1 MKTGAIYARYSSSNQ
16 TEQSIEG
23 QLRVCREYAE
33 RNGIIIVKTYIDRAM
48 TSTNDNRDA
57 FQQMLKDSGKKQWEV
72 LLVYKLDRFSRNKY
86 EMAIHRK
93 HLKDNGVKI
102 LSAMEH
108 IPDSPEGV
116 LLESLLEGMNQ
127 YYSEELSQKV
137 KRGLRES
144 RIKGNAIC
152 NRVPYGW
159 DKVNKKYVINEQEAE
174 IVREIFRTYLSG
186 RTMEQIA
193 ADLRARGIVNKDR
206 PFKENVI
213 YTMLHNEKYTGIY
226 RIHDQV
232 YDNIFPPIITQEIFE
247 QTQKRLAL
255 TATGK
260 HVPDVTYL
268 LRGKIVCGHCGKR
281 YVAWTG
287 TDRYK
292 HTRRYYR
299 CDNGKAHSCKS
310 IRKEILENVVVQAL
324 RETVGTKEK
333 IEQLADDVL
342 KRRKQATEQNTELK
356 LMEKE
361 QAQTV
366 KSIAGIMKAIEMG
379 VVTET
384 TKSRLEELE
393 RRKRE
398 LDEEIAI
405 AKANRPDDVTKEMI
419 IQYIRYAFKQPQQLL
434 FDLLIE
440 KITIFEDKIVLTIKT
455 FGSTSPDGGKR
466 KHITAYVK
474 SPDLNDRGSFYMSVI
489 CREPFDHAYRP
500 TILEFTVDVCIRV

>member
-1 MKTGAIYARYSSSNQ
+1 MKRAAIYARYSSSSQ

-23 QLRVCREYAE
+23 QLRVCKEYAE
-33 RNGIIIVKTYIDRAM
+33 RNGIVIVRTYIDRAM
-48 TSTNDNRDA
+48 TGTNDNRDD
-57 FQQMLKDSGKKQWEV
+57 FQQMLKDSAQKQWEY

-102 LSAMEH
+102 LSAMEN
-108 IPDSPEGV
+108 IPDSPEGI

-127 YYSEELSQKV
+127 YYAEELSQKV

-159 DKVNKKYVINEQEAE
+159 DKVNKKYFVNEQESA
-174 IVREIFRTYLSG
+174 IVKEIFRAYLSG
-186 RTMEQIA
+186 KTMKQIA
-193 ADLRARGIVNKDR
+193 DELCARGIRNKDR
-206 PFKENVI
+206 EFKENVI

-232 YDNIFPPIITQEIFE
+232 YDNIFPAIIDHEIFE

-260 HVPDVTYL
+260 HVPDVTYM
-268 LRGKIVCGHCGKR
+268 LRGKIYCGRCNKR

-287 TDRYK
+287 TDRYGN
-292 HTRRYYR
+292 TRRYYR
-299 CDNGKAHSCKS
+299 CDNGKAHPCKS
-310 IRKEILENVVVQAL
+310 IRKEIIENVMAQAL
-324 RETVGTKEK
+324 EKVAGTKEMIDRLAADVIRHRNK
-333 IEQLADDVL
+333 IA
-342 KRRKQATEQNTELK
+342 EQNTELR

-361 QAQTV
+361 QLQV
-366 KSIAGIMKAIEMG
+366 IKSIAGIMKAIEMG

-384 TKSRLEELE
+384 TKERLEELE
-393 RRKRE
+393 GRKRE
-398 LDEEIAI
+398 LNENIAI
-405 AKANRPDDVTKEMI
+405 AKANRPDAVTKEMI
-419 IQYIRYAFKQPQQLL
+419 TEYIRNAFRQPQQLL

-440 KITIFEDKIVLTIKT
+440 KITIFEDKIVLTLKT
-455 FGSTSPDGGKR
+455 FGSVCPNGDRTKHIMKYSENPDG
-466 KHITAYVK
+466 
-474 SPDLNDRGSFYMSVI
+474 NDRGSFYMSII
-489 CREPFDHAYRP
+489 CREPFNHKYKP
-500 TILEFTVDVCIRV
+500 TVLAFTVDVFIMV

>member
-1 MKTGAIYARYSSSNQ
+1 MKTAAVYARYSSSNQ

-33 RNGIIIVKTYIDRAM
+33 RNGIVIVKTYIDRAM
-48 TSTNDNRDA
+48 TGTNDNREA
-57 FQQMLKDSGKKQWEV
+57 FQQMLKDSGKKQWE
-72 LLVYKLDRFSRNKY
+72 LLLIYKLDRFSRNKY

-102 LSAMEH
+102 LSAMEN

-137 KRGLRES
+137 RRGLRES

-174 IVREIFRTYLSG
+174 IVKEIFRTYLSG

-193 ADLRARGIVNKDR
+193 SDLRARGIINKDR

-226 RIHDQV
+226 RIHDKV

-260 HVPDVTYL
+260 NVPDVTYL
-268 LRGKIVCGHCGKR
+268 LRGKIICGHCGKR

-292 HTRRYYR
+292 HTRRRKNRAACGRCSQTQETGSRTKYR
-299 CDNGKAHSCKS
+299 
-310 IRKEILENVVVQAL
+310 
-324 RETVGTKEK
+324 
-333 IEQLADDVL
+333 
-342 KRRKQATEQNTELK
+342 
-356 LMEKE
+356 
-361 QAQTV
+361 
-366 KSIAGIMKAIEMG
+366 
-379 VVTET
+379 TET
-384 TKSRLEELE
+384 YGE
-393 RRKRE
+393 RTVTDGEVHCRHYEGDRDGRRDRN
-398 LDEEIAI
+398 DES
-405 AKANRPDDVTKEMI
+405 
-419 IQYIRYAFKQPQQLL
+419 
-434 FDLLIE
+434 
-440 KITIFEDKIVLTIKT
+440 T
-455 FGSTSPDGGKR
+455 FGGIG
-466 KHITAYVK
+466 TAETGTGRG
-474 SPDLNDRGSFYMSVI
+474 DRHSQSKPPRRHNEGDDRRIY
-489 CREPFDHAYRP
+489 P
-500 TILEFTVDVCIRV
+500 

>member
-1 MKTGAIYARYSSSNQ
+1 MKTAAVYARYSSSNQ

-33 RNGIIIVKTYIDRAM
+33 RNGIVIVKTYIDRAM
-48 TSTNDNRDA
+48 TGTNDNREA
-57 FQQMLKDSGKKQWEV
+57 FQQMLKDSGKKQWEL

-102 LSAMEH
+102 LSAMEN

-137 KRGLRES
+137 RRGLRES

-159 DKVNKKYVINEQEAE
+159 DKVNKKYVINEHEAE
-174 IVREIFRTYLSG
+174 IVKEIFRTYLSG

-193 ADLRARGIVNKDR
+193 SDLRARGIINKDR

-268 LRGKIVCGHCGKR
+268 LRGKIIYGHCGKR

-287 TDRYK
+287 YRPLQAYAQILPLRQRQGAFLQEHPQRDIGKRCRAGVK
-292 HTRRYYR
+292 GNRRHQRKNRAACGRCSQTQETGSRTKYR
-299 CDNGKAHSCKS
+299 
-310 IRKEILENVVVQAL
+310 
-324 RETVGTKEK
+324 
-333 IEQLADDVL
+333 
-342 KRRKQATEQNTELK
+342 
-356 LMEKE
+356 
-361 QAQTV
+361 
-366 KSIAGIMKAIEMG
+366 
-379 VVTET
+379 TET
-384 TKSRLEELE
+384 YGE
-393 RRKRE
+393 RTVTDGEVHCRHYEGDRDGRRDRN
-398 LDEEIAI
+398 DES
-405 AKANRPDDVTKEMI
+405 
-419 IQYIRYAFKQPQQLL
+419 
-434 FDLLIE
+434 
-440 KITIFEDKIVLTIKT
+440 T
-455 FGSTSPDGGKR
+455 FGGIG
-466 KHITAYVK
+466 TAETETGRE
-474 SPDLNDRGSFYMSVI
+474 DRHSQSKPPRRHNEGDDRRIY
-489 CREPFDHAYRP
+489 P
-500 TILEFTVDVCIRV
+500 

>member
-1 MKTGAIYARYSSSNQ
+1 M
-16 TEQSIEG
+16 
-23 QLRVCREYAE
+23 
-33 RNGIIIVKTYIDRAM
+33 
-48 TSTNDNRDA
+48 
-57 FQQMLKDSGKKQWEV
+57 
-72 LLVYKLDRFSRNKY
+72 
-86 EMAIHRK
+86 
-93 HLKDNGVKI
+93 
-102 LSAMEH
+102 
-108 IPDSPEGV
+108 
-116 LLESLLEGMNQ
+116 
-127 YYSEELSQKV
+127 
-137 KRGLRES
+137 RES

-174 IVREIFRTYLSG
+174 IVKEIFRTYLSG

-193 ADLRARGIVNKDR
+193 SDLRARGIINKDR

-232 YDNIFPPIITQEIFE
+232 YDNIFPPIIAQEIFE

-310 IRKEILENVVVQAL
+310 IRKEILENVVAQAL
-324 RETVGTKEK
+324 KETVGTKER
-333 IEQLADDVL
+333 IERLADDVL
-342 KRRKQATEQNTELK
+342 KRRKQAAEQNTELK

-361 QAQTV
+361 QSQMV
-366 KSIAGIMKAIEMG
+366 KSIAGIMRAIEMG

-384 TKSRLEELE
+384 TKAR
-393 RRKRE
+393 
-398 LDEEIAI
+398 
-405 AKANRPDDVTKEMI
+405 
-419 IQYIRYAFKQPQQLL
+419 
-434 FDLLIE
+434 
-440 KITIFEDKIVLTIKT
+440 
-455 FGSTSPDGGKR
+455 
-466 KHITAYVK
+466 
-474 SPDLNDRGSFYMSVI
+474 
-489 CREPFDHAYRP
+489 
-500 TILEFTVDVCIRV
+500 